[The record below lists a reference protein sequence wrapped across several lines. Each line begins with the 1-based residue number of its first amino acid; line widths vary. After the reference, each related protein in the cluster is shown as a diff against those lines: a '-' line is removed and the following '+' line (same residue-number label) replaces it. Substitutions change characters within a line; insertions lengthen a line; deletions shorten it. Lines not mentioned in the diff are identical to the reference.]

1 MMVALM
7 GLQVAV
13 LAWAVVAASSSR
25 SARRPHTRARLM
37 PPTRRTRAAAPTC
50 AAWAELLDHV
60 AAEVRAGRSLAAA
73 LDHAVHLTGAPT
85 PQPAQSAAQP
95 AAQPADSDEAVVV
108 ASLAMAGAI
117 GGPVAATLQQGASV
131 LRERV
136 ALRAEA
142 AVHAAQ
148 SRLSARVLTLLPIAV
163 AALGT
168 CTSQSFRA
176 ALGSVAGTA
185 CAAVGLALNGIG
197 WRWMRREIA
206 RVTA

>member
-25 SARRPHTRARLM
+25 SARRTHTRARLM
-37 PPTRRTRAAAPTC
+37 PPDRRTRAAAPTC

-85 PQPAQSAAQP
+85 PQPAQP
-95 AAQPADSDEAVVV
+95 PAQPADSDEAVVV

-148 SRLSARVLTLLPIAV
+148 SRLSARVLTLLPIVV

-185 CAAVGLALNGIG
+185 CAAVGLAVNGIG

>member
-13 LAWAVVAASSSR
+13 LAWAVVAASGSR

-85 PQPAQSAAQP
+85 PQP
-95 AAQPADSDEAVVV
+95 AQPADSDEAVVV

-176 ALGSVAGTA
+176 ALGSGAGTA